1 MVLALLAG
9 LAVLMLVALVT
20 CTAICVAAARADR
33 LMNRETR
40 GAAPARPDAPSPV
53 APHPMLLG

>member
-33 LMNRETR
+33 LMHREAP
-40 GAAPARPDAPSPV
+40 GPSPARPDAASP
-53 APHPMLLG
+53 ATPRPMLLG

>member
-33 LMNRETR
+33 LMHRKEPGPGPLR
-40 GAAPARPDAPSPV
+40 RDGPSAASRSPA
-53 APHPMLLG
+53 LLG